1 MAGLPGCFRFL
12 SQYGV
17 SGAHLWRG
25 SALVAPLLPRLL
37 LVCDPAGRTTG
48 KAGLEFAYGSTRGG
62 PGCEHAAG
70 NVADALE
77 LVLGRGGG
85 QARSGRKGLQLCR
98 RRFWGRRLSSSVRA
112 PASLIRLP
120 ASQIRA
126 ESRDAAG
133 VIFRGSFVL
142 EGWIGLRAGIILGE
156 RESKMEWFL
165 GRTLRALFRFRQ
177 HKRGWQ
183 NDRWRKC
190 LAICH

>member
-1 MAGLPGCFRFL
+1 MACLGLTSGEDRHWSHL
-12 SQYGV
+12 SCRACCSFAIQPVGPPV
-17 SGAHLWRG
+17 KRVLN
-25 SALVAPLLPRLL
+25 LPTAP
-37 LVCDPAGRTTG
+37 PAGGQVVNMLLATLLT
-48 KAGLEFAYGSTRGG
+48 LLSLY
-62 PGCEHAAG
+62 
-70 NVADALE
+70 
-77 LVLGRGGG
+77 LVGG

-190 LAICH
+190 LAICQ